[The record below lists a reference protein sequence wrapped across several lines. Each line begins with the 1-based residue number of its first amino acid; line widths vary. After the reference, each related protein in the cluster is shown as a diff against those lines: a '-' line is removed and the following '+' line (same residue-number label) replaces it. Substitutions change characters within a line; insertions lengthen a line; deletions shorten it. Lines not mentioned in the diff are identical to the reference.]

1 MPGHD
6 IHELRRWAWLQVD
19 KRGNGEAL
27 RKDMDRLKMKF
38 NKFVDENTSIVT
50 LIDKHRTRKTKGLE
64 DSEMQSL
71 LSVSQAKP
79 HVRITTAF
87 CLFVE
92 RTMHP
97 RRRILSS
104 TRHIMILDTLIFIMV
119 LRVVFRSEA

>member
-6 IHELRRWAWLQVD
+6 TPELRRWAWLQVD

-79 HVRITTAF
+79 DLRIAIAF
-87 CLFVE
+87 
-92 RTMHP
+92 
-97 RRRILSS
+97 
-104 TRHIMILDTLIFIMV
+104 
-119 LRVVFRSEA
+119 RVYH